1 MLSATFDSC
10 LGLPRPA
17 QAADGLFDA
26 PIKLVRL
33 PLPADPAN
41 PQAKAQLSCFYFPR
55 FMIKEVDLGELGAEQ
70 LSVIPVAQGAK
81 RPVCKRENIDGEIV
95 IPGDEWS
102 GYFWGV
108 KGGYVFFSAEDG
120 WNGGMGFAVFDMN
133 GKKLFEDAAK
143 TWHSIQAVGPGATL
157 RYQRVYEAPC
167 SLKGEDGTGCWQQIQ
182 KDTGLASASAPD
194 CAATYAG
201 RAASHANPGAAGAE
215 RSHRLRLRG
224 HGRPRPARPYDQTR
238 RQQDFGLPSG
248 GVIRRNSGGSDRVL

>member
-1 MLSATFDSC
+1 MTLLRILVLSVTLIV
-10 LGLPRPA
+10 LGLPRA
-17 QAADGLFDA
+17 VLAADGLFDA

-33 PLPADPAN
+33 PLPAEPSN

-55 FMIKEVDLGELGAEQ
+55 FMVKEVDLGELGAEQ

-167 SLKGEDGTGCWQQIQ
+167 SLKGEDGAGCWQQIQ

-194 CAATYAG
+194 CTDAYEAEQRRTPTLAQQVLSDPTVFDYEVAVALG
-201 RAASHANPGAAGAE
+201 PPGHTTKPAAGNKILAC
-215 RSHRLRLRG
+215 
-224 HGRPRPARPYDQTR
+224 RPAE
-238 RQQDFGLPSG
+238 
-248 GVIRRNSGGSDRVL
+248 

>member
-1 MLSATFDSC
+1 MTLVRTLTLSLALVL
-10 LGLPRPA
+10 LGLSSAA
-17 QAADGLFDA
+17 QAAGGLFDA

-55 FMIKEVDLGELGAEQ
+55 FAVKEVDLGELGAEQ
-70 LSVIPVAQGAK
+70 LSIIPVAQGAK
-81 RPVCKRENIDGEIV
+81 RPVCKRDNIDSEIV

-133 GKKLFEDAAK
+133 AKKLFEDAAK

-167 SLKGEDGTGCWQQIQ
+167 SLKGEDGAGCWQQIQ
-182 KDTGLASASAPD
+182 KDTGLASASEPD
-194 CAATYAG
+194 CSATYAAEQRRTPTLAQQVLTDPTVFDYEVTVALG
-201 RAASHANPGAAGAE
+201 PPGHTIKPAGDKVLAC
-215 RSHRLRLRG
+215 
-224 HGRPRPARPYDQTR
+224 RPAE
-238 RQQDFGLPSG
+238 
-248 GVIRRNSGGSDRVL
+248 

>member
-1 MLSATFDSC
+1 MTPIRVLVLSLVLFLLA
-10 LGLPRPA
+10 LPCPVR
-17 QAADGLFDA
+17 AADSLFDA

-55 FMIKEVDLGELGAEQ
+55 FMVKEVDLGELGSEQ
-70 LSVIPVAQGAK
+70 LSITPVAQGAK
-81 RPVCKRENIDGEIV
+81 RPVCKRENIDSEIV

-133 GKKLFEDAAK
+133 AKKLFEDTAK

-167 SLKGEDGTGCWQQIQ
+167 SLKGEDGAGCWQQIQ
-182 KDTGLASASAPD
+182 QDTGLAHAIEPD
-194 CAATYAG
+194 CSAAYEAEQRRTPTLAQQVLTDPTVFDYEVAVSLGPPGHTIKPAG
-201 RAASHANPGAAGAE
+201 DKILAC
-215 RSHRLRLRG
+215 
-224 HGRPRPARPYDQTR
+224 RPAE
-238 RQQDFGLPSG
+238 
-248 GVIRRNSGGSDRVL
+248 